1 MGYFISQCENAEEV
15 LNFFEKEGVIL
26 DIMKGLNTESDNQNR
41 MLNRNFDKSFG
52 KIIEIKNLYNPKS
65 NLTELSEKDMD
76 DLTVIKMKSKGKDM
90 KVNKEAI
97 AEYKDIKIIFEFMF
111 NGHRILTEMQIL
123 LRNQM
128 VAKEQM
134 HKI

>member
-15 LNFFEKEGVIL
+15 LKFFEKEGVIL
-26 DIMKGLNTESDNQNR
+26 DTMKGLNTQSDNQNR
-41 MLNRNFDKSFG
+41 MQNRNFDKSFG

-76 DLTVIKMKSKGKDM
+76 DLTVIKMKQKGKDM

-97 AEYKDIKIIFEFMF
+97 ADYKDIKIIFEFMF

>member
-41 MLNRNFDKSFG
+41 LLNRNFDKSFG

-65 NLTELSEKDMD
+65 NLTELSEKDID
-76 DLTVIKMKSKGKDM
+76 DLTVIKMK
-90 KVNKEAI
+90 
-97 AEYKDIKIIFEFMF
+97 
-111 NGHRILTEMQIL
+111 
-123 LRNQM
+123 
-128 VAKEQM
+128 
-134 HKI
+134 